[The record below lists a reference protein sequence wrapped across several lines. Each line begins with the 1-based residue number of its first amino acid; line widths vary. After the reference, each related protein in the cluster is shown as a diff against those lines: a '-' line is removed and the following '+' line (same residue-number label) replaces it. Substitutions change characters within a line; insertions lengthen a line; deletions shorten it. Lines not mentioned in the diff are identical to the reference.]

1 MPSCLVPS
9 QTPCMSVRYGYNHRA
24 HPRAP
29 QAAVGRWCLAS
40 GCSRGKMARTSRHM
54 LPDTLLRLAR
64 STRYCAFP
72 LEALTPR
79 WLLIYNQLGF
89 RLLVERSISRNVISG
104 YVQLSSLYGNWCLTC
119 GRRTC
124 ATGPADHC
132 GPCCGPTSS
141 CTGYWRVTSTFL
153 QARAACATQKVK
165 AYLYPCVHLDTA
177 ASNRDVRCKWH
188 SRPKAVHLCACKQLI
203 QLSSFDI
210 YFE

>member
-1 MPSCLVPS
+1 MRFCCCVMHEQSHNTDIC
-9 QTPCMSVRYGYNHRA
+9 Y
-24 HPRAP
+24 
-29 QAAVGRWCLAS
+29 
-40 GCSRGKMARTSRHM
+40 
-54 LPDTLLRLAR
+54 
-64 STRYCAFP
+64 FP
-72 LEALTPR
+72 LLNYARHARQIQVATKLKS
-79 WLLIYNQLGF
+79 Q
-89 RLLVERSISRNVISG
+89 
-104 YVQLSSLYGNWCLTC
+104 SSNWCLTC
-119 GRRTC
+119 GRRAW

-188 SRPKAVHLCACKQLI
+188 SRPKAVHLCACKQLF
-203 QLSSFDI
+203 QLSSFYI